1 MLLIGPSTSHL
12 LRVVTDAAGDIEP
25 EVSVVAVDNT
35 TNPPVVQGAGLV
47 GEPLASITTAT
58 TTTLVTGAASTIKR
72 VAGLTLRNNHASQT
86 VVCTITRED
95 GTDTATLYRATLLAG
110 ESLTFTGQLWI
121 HYDVNGAPYPS
132 VGNAATQAE
141 MEAGTAVD
149 KYVTPGLQHFHP
161 SAVKCWG
168 KANGAGT
175 SLVVNYNVS
184 SITDTGT
191 GQLTVNVGT
200 DFSSADY
207 SVTTSVERVATSLAV
222 ANVDNGGLLRNAS
235 QAAGSFQI
243 ENYDDTATT
252 HVAQDPAAYHWQC
265 CGDQA

>member
-1 MLLIGPSTSHL
+1 MFLGGSTSHKL
-12 LRVVTDAAGDIEP
+12 QAITDAAGDIEVALDVITVDSTTP
-25 EVSVVAVDNT
+25 PLVDVSDVA
-35 TNPPVVQGAGLV
+35 PVY
-47 GEPLASITTAT
+47 PASITTAT
-58 TTTLVTGAASTIKR
+58 TTDLLAGASNTRKR
-72 VAGLTLRNNHASQT
+72 ILKQSHRNNHASQT
-86 VVCTITRED
+86 VVYTIVRTD
-95 GTDTATLYRATLLAG
+95 GTNTETVIKVTLLAG
-110 ESLTFTGQLWI
+110 ESLKCNEVGTWL
-121 HYDVNGAPYPS
+121 HYDVNGALYPS
-132 VGNAATQAE
+132 VGNLATQAE
-141 MEAGTAVD
+141 QEAGTATD
-149 KYVTPGLQHFHP
+149 KYVSPGRQHFHP

-175 SLVVNYNVS
+175 SLIVNYNVS

-200 DFSSADY
+200 DFSSANY

>member
-1 MLLIGPSTSHL
+1 MLIGSSTSHKL
-12 LRVVTDAAGDIEP
+12 QLVTSAAADVEAA
-25 EVSVVAVDNT
+25 VSVVAVST
-35 TNPPVVQGAGLV
+35 ATPPVVDGSALLPV
-47 GEPLASITTAT
+47 LPASITTAT
-58 TTTLVTGAASTIKR
+58 TTDIVTGAASLIKR
-72 VAGLTLRNNHASQT
+72 VIEQSYRNNHGSTACDVT
-86 VVCTITRED
+86 VLRTD
-95 GTDTATLYRATLLAG
+95 GTNTETVIKASLLAG
-110 ESLTFTGQLWI
+110 EALHCNGAGTWL
-121 HYDVNGAPYPS
+121 HYDVNGALYPS
-132 VGNAATQAE
+132 VGNLATQAE
-141 MEAGTAVD
+141 QEAGTATD
-149 KYVTPGLQHFHP
+149 KYVSPGRQHFHP

-175 SLVVNYNVS
+175 SLIVNYNVS

>member
-1 MLLIGPSTSHL
+1 MLLRAT
-12 LRVVTDAAGDIEP
+12 AAGDDAQQVAGGAAIKCH
-25 EVSVVAVDNT
+25 VSMVETDNAT
-35 TNPPVVQGAGLV
+35 PPVVQDL
-47 GEPLASITTAT
+47 PRTNTASITTAT
-58 TTTLVTGAASTIKR
+58 TTTIADCTTSNRRRRVLFASI
-72 VAGLTLRNNHASQT
+72 NNDHASATET
-86 VVCTITRED
+86 VEVVHSD
-95 GTDTATLYRATLLAG
+95 GTTVSPIVGCTLLAG
-110 ESLTFTGQLWI
+110 EALIFNGASWF
-121 HYDVNGAPYPS
+121 HYDVNGALYPS

-141 MEAGTAVD
+141 QEAGTATD
-149 KYVTPGLQHFHP
+149 KYVTPGRQHFHP

-175 SLVVNYNVS
+175 SLIVNYNVS

-207 SVTTSVERVATSLAV
+207 SVTTSVERVSTSLAV